1 MKILNRTT
9 RKINGK
15 WHARVRYED
24 DNGKKGE
31 LLRRAEGKWDAENL
45 KAKLVTELLEKGPAQ
60 LVAGKVSF
68 RQLVQYAKDHIYVP
82 AVCDENGIESKEG
95 KAKNQRIMRSM
106 SY

>member
-1 MKILNRTT
+1 MKILSRTT

-45 KAKLVTELLEKGPAQ
+45 KAKLVTELLEKGPTQ
-60 LVAGKVSF
+60 LIALGGHFKSGHVGS
-68 RQLVQYAKDHIYVP
+68 P
-82 AVCDENGIESKEG
+82 EN
-95 KAKNQRIMRSM
+95 RP
-106 SY
+106 